1 MSSLLAEPTRDYIIL
16 GLIVATFCVDL
27 IFHWPLTLFIIA
39 GLAVIPTFWNT
50 AKAARHGKI
59 TIDTFNTFAVIVSF
73 ATGEAYSAIFIALML
88 TCARLLDWYTESRT
102 HHAIEELLR
111 LKPTTAVLV
120 QGDVI
125 TEVDATTIKSGD
137 VVLVKSGA
145 RLPVDGIVIDGYAH
159 VNESLVTG
167 ESEPI
172 EKNIGDRVVSASLV
186 DIGTLHVR
194 ATQVGKDST
203 LERMATLMHTASLH
217 KSTTE
222 KLADRFA
229 AIFLPLVGLLG
240 ALTYAINHDLR
251 MTAALFL
258 IACADDMAVAIP
270 LAMTASLG
278 AAAKRGVIIKG
289 GQTLDALS
297 RMKTLVLDKTGTLTF
312 GNLSIRAVH
321 LAPSVDETH
330 FWTVLASTEKYSEHP
345 AGRTAYQEGLR
356 RLGTVADPTD
366 FKLYKGKGV
375 VAQVQGEEII
385 AGTEM
390 LFNELGLPVPTI
402 PDDAL
407 GSVFWVASNGQLL
420 GSVEVA
426 DIPRPEAAAS
436 LHHLR
441 ELGITRIVMLT
452 GDNERVA
459 KNVAN
464 LLGITEYHSRMTPEG
479 KLLALEELLKDGP
492 VGMVGDGIND
502 APALA
507 RADIGIAMGGG
518 GAAVSVE
525 AADVV
530 IMTDNLA
537 RLPQMIL
544 LGRSTLGVV
553 KGDIAIW
560 VVSNLVG
567 FILVFTGLVG
577 PALAA
582 FYNFAT
588 DFFPLFNSS
597 RLFKSRKTG
606 RL

>member
-1 MSSLLAEPTRDYIIL
+1 MPSIFAEPNRDYVL
-16 GLIVATFCVDL
+16 LVLIALTFGADL
-27 IFHWPLTLFIIA
+27 LLHNQLTLFIIA
-39 GLAVIPTFWNT
+39 GVAVIPTFWN
-50 AKAARHGKI
+50 AAIAARHGKI

-73 ATGEAYSAIFIALML
+73 ATGEAYSAGFIALML
-88 TCARLLDWYTESRT
+88 TSARILDWFTESRT

-111 LKPTTAVLV
+111 LKPTTALLER
-120 QGDVI
+120 GEII
-125 TEVDATTIKSGD
+125 TEVDADTVKTGD

-145 RLPVDGIVIDGYAH
+145 RIPVDGVVTDGSAH
-159 VNESLVTG
+159 VNEAIVTG
-167 ESEPI
+167 ESAPV
-172 EKNIGDRVVSASLV
+172 EKNVGDRVISSTLV
-186 DIGTLHVR
+186 DVGTLHVR

-240 ALTYAINHDLR
+240 ALTYAITHDLT

-278 AAAKRGVIIKG
+278 QAAKRGVIVKG

-321 LAPSVDETH
+321 LASNVDEKH
-330 FWTVLASTEKYSEHP
+330 FWTVLASAEKYSEHP

-356 RLGTVADPTD
+356 RLSTVADPTD

-375 VAQVQGEEII
+375 TATVGTEAIV
-385 AGTEM
+385 AGTEL
-390 LFNELGLPVPTI
+390 LFAELGLPVPTV
-402 PDDAL
+402 PEDAL
-407 GSVFWVASNGQLL
+407 GSVFWVACNGQQI
-420 GSVEVA
+420 GSIEVA
-426 DIPRPEAAAS
+426 DIPRPEAAAA
-436 LHHLR
+436 LAKLR
-441 ELGITRIVMLT
+441 TLGVTRIIMLT

-459 KNVAN
+459 INVAE
-464 LLGITEYHSRMTPEG
+464 LLGITEYKSRMTPEG
-479 KLLALEELLKDGP
+479 KLLALEELFSSGP
-492 VGMVGDGIND
+492 VGMVGDGVND

-537 RLPQMIL
+537 RLPEMME
-544 LGRSTLGVV
+544 LGRNTLRVV

-567 FILVFTGLVG
+567 FVLVFTSIAG

-588 DFFPLFNSS
+588 DFFPLLNST
-597 RLFKSRKTG
+597 RLFKNKK
-606 RL
+606 